1 MYVRG
6 VFNWWEAESSYRLQA
21 DTNGDFYIDVELIA
35 DGQPYDF
42 KVADAVYSASQ
53 HCGSLAQVGVLSLNQ
68 AFTMHCGDDAFNL
81 QFTPPQTGTYR
92 IIVES
97 GTAPDITIKAQ

>member
-6 VFNWWEAESSYRLQA
+6 VFNWWEAEQPYRLQA
-21 DTNGDFYIDVELIA
+21 DGNGDFFVDVELIA

-42 KVADAVYSASQ
+42 KVADAVYSAAQ
-53 HCGSLAQVGVLSLNQ
+53 HCGSLAQVGQLELNQ
-68 AFTMHCGDDAFNL
+68 SFTMHCGDDAFNL

-92 IIVES
+92 ILVES
-97 GTAPDITIKAQ
+97 GTAPDITILAQ